1 MIKKLF
7 GGQNYFRKMLS
18 TCLLVISVTIFILTV
33 FFYQRYADS
42 LSKNLYDG
50 QEKNL
55 EKSARTMNDLVSEI
69 SQLYNT
75 VILDSRV
82 VGFSSLKE
90 FDPAEN
96 YATYLIVKKF
106 YNINPYVSSLYIY
119 NATADD
125 AITCGSYRF
134 NLDYC
139 WEYLKEAKKASV
151 FPSPLTGTSEEALTF
166 AYPVYA
172 DNFDELSGGIF
183 INLDMKKLSEH
194 VLGTGS
200 QAGMVLGDNG
210 MVLLSDLTE
219 DFTSDPEACEAFL
232 AWPGLT
238 EGESA
243 SSLRTF
249 HGDDYLCAF
258 YKDPAQNFT
267 FLSGVPYSEIV
278 GPMKFQRNLSL
289 AVAAAIFLAAILL
302 QYIIT
307 KRLYRPLEA
316 ITEEFRDSKYAGGS
330 DMDEFSLIRHVY
342 ENAIDEIR
350 ELEAENAFY
359 QPRMKSDLIR
369 GLVLGNRDIAQTKE
383 LLEKNGWEIPFEGM
397 FLACFFIENSDSS
410 DLLAPIVQTRISQHL
425 HETLSPLFYTE
436 CVPVASDQVI
446 CLINTIEDIPITFDE
461 LVRLLEAAKDELLT
475 DNHQSRRCNQWN

>member
-232 AWPGLT
+232 VWPGLT

-258 YKDPAQNFT
+258 YKDPARNFT

-278 GPMKFQRNLSL
+278 GPMKAQRN
-289 AVAAAIFLAAILL
+289 
-302 QYIIT
+302 
-307 KRLYRPLEA
+307 
-316 ITEEFRDSKYAGGS
+316 
-330 DMDEFSLIRHVY
+330 
-342 ENAIDEIR
+342 
-350 ELEAENAFY
+350 
-359 QPRMKSDLIR
+359 
-369 GLVLGNRDIAQTKE
+369 
-383 LLEKNGWEIPFEGM
+383 
-397 FLACFFIENSDSS
+397 
-410 DLLAPIVQTRISQHL
+410 
-425 HETLSPLFYTE
+425 
-436 CVPVASDQVI
+436 
-446 CLINTIEDIPITFDE
+446 
-461 LVRLLEAAKDELLT
+461 
-475 DNHQSRRCNQWN
+475 